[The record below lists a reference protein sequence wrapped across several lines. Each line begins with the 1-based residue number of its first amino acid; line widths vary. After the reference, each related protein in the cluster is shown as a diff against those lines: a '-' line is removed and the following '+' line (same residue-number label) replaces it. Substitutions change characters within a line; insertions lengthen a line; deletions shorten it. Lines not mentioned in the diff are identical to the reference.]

1 MDRYIFRVAGFGFG
15 DQMFCPVGSKLYPLA
30 NDLHVVCAC
39 TAFLN
44 YTSSPRFSKNI
55 AGAMQQL

>member
-1 MDRYIFRVAGFGFG
+1 VAGFGFG

-44 YTSSPRFSKNI
+44 YASSPRFSKNI